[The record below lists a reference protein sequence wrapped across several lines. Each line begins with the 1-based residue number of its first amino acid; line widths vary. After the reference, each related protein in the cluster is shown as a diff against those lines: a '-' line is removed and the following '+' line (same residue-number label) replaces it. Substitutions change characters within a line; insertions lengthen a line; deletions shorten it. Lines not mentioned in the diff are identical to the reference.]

1 MDSKSQDHKSEL
13 PSRVSR
19 DELEEALKWLE
30 ELTNRKGA
38 ASEPANPVPSATI
51 ESPFRGLIENDEGDL
66 PDWLREVPST
76 PYIEGLAETEPESRL
91 DWLAK
96 MTQRESIE
104 ELPTLEWRRIG
115 EPMQSA
121 LLPPERGVTAD
132 VKTDADQSAEAV
144 EPAFSPE
151 ADPVRSRTPED
162 PLAWLGPDTSQADTP
177 ELIDSP
183 LPDEPEGPDLTLPA
197 TEPEP
202 EDETPSADDLDA
214 AMAWIEELAAS
225 QDAPIEDIP
234 SVVDRALASK
244 LLMETGI
251 DQVMLPL
258 DELGSDSDMA
268 GDMPMHPF
276 IQEEDLADTVILVE
290 TMAAEQRMAVDIP
303 SDPAVPDTPK
313 AAPVVLLHGED
324 HEANIEFALID
335 EPVDPFDPS
344 FEEAMAFLEEKA
356 AERQPELSQPGSE
369 DSTPVVTR
377 VDEVIATAAA
387 SLPEPEIVDERIVT
401 DEFESIS
408 HLKAQARALAAED
421 VETFSDYIDDDS
433 EPSIELQTGT
443 GEADPLTISGT
454 ASETASAT
462 TSETEAIEPPI
473 ADFTPWV
480 DAAESPAVDISE
492 ADTVIEAIPASLYKP
507 TTPALEVALL
517 ALDALALPTGKTL
530 DDIGASLR
538 TAHVAPSH
546 DISSALVWLEST
558 LGIAQVEPV
567 PPAETLEDEDL
578 IAQMPED
585 PDAILAWLEQMA
597 DKEEAALE
605 QPAIVPRDDSAA
617 YAGSQYAANQLTED
631 WAATDLLSMPDDPDE
646 AMAWLEG
653 LARDET
659 SARDQ
664 AVANVVVAFE
674 VEAKQATGEPEV
686 TDIADLEVVDDEAAL
701 LAEGE
706 VEEII
711 ADDPVKAVI
720 DDIDA
725 TIDDII
731 AAIAGE
737 SAKSVAMP
745 IEATVEDIEAT
756 VGEEIIETKDEVVE
770 IVADPVE
777 ALIEDTGTTAEDI
790 VESIPFV
797 EAQVAES
804 IPEPAEVPLKTT
816 IPKRQRAKP
825 AKAKVEEAAI
835 DEQPQ
840 PDEPPQLSWVDLLK
854 PLD

>member
-38 ASEPANPVPSATI
+38 AAEPPNPVPSATI
-51 ESPFRGLIENDEGDL
+51 ESPFRGLIESDEGDL

-76 PYIEGLAETEPESRL
+76 PHIEGLADTEPESRL

-96 MTQRESIE
+96 MTQRESVE

-121 LLPPERGVTAD
+121 LLPPTRGTID
-132 VKTDADQSAEAV
+132 DRPGADQAAATI
-144 EPAFSPE
+144 EPAFELE
-151 ADPVRSRTPED
+151 ADPVKPQTPED
-162 PLAWLGPDTSQADTP
+162 ALAWLGQDSHQAETADIT
-177 ELIDSP
+177 DSP
-183 LPDEPEGPDLTLPA
+183 PPDESEGADSELSVA
-197 TEPEP
+197 APEP
-202 EDETPSADDLDA
+202 DDKTPSADDLDA

-251 DQVMLPL
+251 DQAMLPL

-268 GDMPMHPF
+268 GDMPVHPF

-290 TMAAEQRMAVDIP
+290 TMAAEQRMTAEVP
-303 SDPAVPDTPK
+303 SDPAAPDIPE

-356 AERQPELSQPGSE
+356 AERQPELSHA
-369 DSTPVVTR
+369 DSDISVSDETPV
-377 VDEVIATAAA
+377 DEIMATAIA
-387 SLPEPEIVDERIVT
+387 SSPEPEIVDERVVADLVA
-401 DEFESIS
+401 DEFDSIS
-408 HLKAQARALAAED
+408 KLEAQAAALAAADIEA
-421 VETFSDYIDDDS
+421 FSGFPDYTDDTS
-433 EPSIELQTGT
+433 RPAIELQAEA
-443 GEADPLTISGT
+443 GEIDGSV
-454 ASETASAT
+454 ASET
-462 TSETEAIEPPI
+462 ETIEPPI
-473 ADFTPWV
+473 ADFTPWA
-480 DAAESPAVDISE
+480 DGSELPAVDVSE
-492 ADTVIEAIPASLYKP
+492 ADTVIEAIPTSLYRSAA
-507 TTPALEVALL
+507 PALEAALL
-517 ALDALALPTGKTL
+517 ALDALALPMGKTL
-530 DDIGASLR
+530 DDIDVSLR
-538 TAHVAPSH
+538 AAHTAPSH
-546 DISSALVWLEST
+546 DISSALDWLESA
-558 LGIAQVEPV
+558 LDADRVEIVPPVEP
-567 PPAETLEDEDL
+567 LEDEDL

-605 QPAIVPRDDSAA
+605 QPAIVPQDDSAA
-617 YAGSQYAANQLTED
+617 YDGGQYAANQLTED
-631 WAATDLLSMPDDPDE
+631 WAAADLLSMPDDPDE

-659 SARDQ
+659 SAGDRG
-664 AVANVVVAFE
+664 AAGVVTAIEDE
-674 VEAKQATGEPEV
+674 VEQAADEPQAGFV
-686 TDIADLEVVDDEAAL
+686 DDLEVVDETATIAEDEA
-701 LAEGE
+701 
-706 VEEII
+706 EEITP
-711 ADDPVKAVI
+711 DDPVKAVI

-737 SAKSVAMP
+737 SANIVP
-745 IEATVEDIEAT
+745 TPVETTVEDTDAT
-756 VGEEIIETKDEVVE
+756 VGEKITGFEGQAEE
-770 IVADPVE
+770 IVAEPI
-777 ALIEDTGTTAEDI
+777 ATLIKDVDVAAEDI
-790 VESIPFV
+790 AESIQV
-797 EAQVAES
+797 IEAQVEES
-804 IPEPAEVPLKTT
+804 LPEPVEVPLKT
-816 IPKRQRAKP
+816 PKSRRRRAKP
-825 AKAKVEEAAI
+825 AKAKVEEVVV
-835 DEQPQ
+835 DEPPQ
-840 PDEPPQLSWVDLLK
+840 PEESPQLSWVDLLK

>member
-38 ASEPANPVPSATI
+38 AAEPPNPVPSATI
-51 ESPFRGLIENDEGDL
+51 ESPFRGLIESDEGDL

-76 PYIEGLAETEPESRL
+76 PHIEGLADTEPESRL

-96 MTQRESIE
+96 MTQRESVE

-121 LLPPERGVTAD
+121 LLPPTRGTTED
-132 VKTDADQSAEAV
+132 RPGTDQAAATT
-144 EPAFSPE
+144 EPVFELE
-151 ADPVRSRTPED
+151 ADPVKTQTPGD
-162 PLAWLGPDTSQADTP
+162 ALAWLGPDSHQAETADIT
-177 ELIDSP
+177 DSP
-183 LPDEPEGPDLTLPA
+183 PPDESEGADLELSVA
-197 TEPEP
+197 APEP
-202 EDETPSADDLDA
+202 DDKTPSADDLDA

-251 DQVMLPL
+251 DQAMLPL

-268 GDMPMHPF
+268 GDMPVHPF

-290 TMAAEQRMAVDIP
+290 TMAAEQRMAADIP
-303 SDPAVPDTPK
+303 SDPAAPDTPE
-313 AAPVVLLHGED
+313 AAPAVLLHGED

-344 FEEAMAFLEEKA
+344 FEEAMAYLEEKA
-356 AERQPELSQPGSE
+356 AERQPELSHTDTDISVSDE
-369 DSTPVVTR
+369 TPI
-377 VDEVIATAAA
+377 DEVITTAIA
-387 SLPEPEIVDERIVT
+387 SSTEPETADVQVIA

-408 HLKAQARALAAED
+408 HLEAQAKALAAED
-421 VETFSDYIDDDS
+421 IEAFSGFPNYADDAS
-433 EPSIELQTGT
+433 EPAIELQAEA
-443 GEADPLTISGT
+443 GEVDGSA
-454 ASETASAT
+454 ASET
-462 TSETEAIEPPI
+462 ETIEPPI
-473 ADFTPWV
+473 ADFTPWA
-480 DAAESPAVDISE
+480 DGAELPAVDVSE
-492 ADTVIEAIPASLYKP
+492 ADTVIEAIPTSLYRP
-507 TTPALEVALL
+507 ATPALEAALL

-530 DDIGASLR
+530 NDIDVSLR
-538 TAHVAPSH
+538 ATHTAPSH
-546 DISSALVWLEST
+546 DISSALEWLESALDT
-558 LGIAQVEPV
+558 DRVETV
-567 PPAETLEDEDL
+567 PPVETLEDEDL

-605 QPAIVPRDDSAA
+605 QPAVVPQDDSAA
-617 YAGSQYAANQLTED
+617 YTGGQYAANQLTED
-631 WAATDLLSMPDDPDE
+631 WAAADLLSMPDDPDE

-659 SARDQ
+659 SAGDRG
-664 AVANVVVAFE
+664 AAGVVTTIEGE
-674 VEAKQATGEPEV
+674 VEQAADEPE
-686 TDIADLEVVDDEAAL
+686 IAFVEDLEVVDETAIINEA
-701 LAEGE
+701 ET
-706 VEEII
+706 EEITP
-711 ADDPVKAVI
+711 DDPVKAVI

-737 SAKSVAMP
+737 SAIIVP
-745 IEATVEDIEAT
+745 TPVEAAAEGIDTIADEEITGFEGEA
-756 VGEEIIETKDEVVE
+756 EEIIAE
-770 IVADPVE
+770 PVE
-777 ALIEDTGTTAEDI
+777 VLIEDVDTITEDMA
-790 VESIPFV
+790 ESIQV
-797 EAQVAES
+797 IEAQVEES
-804 IPEPAEVPLKTT
+804 IPEPTEIPLKS
-816 IPKRQRAKP
+816 PKPRRHRAKP
-825 AKAKVEEAAI
+825 AKAKVEEVAV
-835 DEQPQ
+835 DEPPQ
-840 PDEPPQLSWVDLLK
+840 PKEPPQLSWVDLLK